1 MISLKEYRIY
11 CEELAFAIDEID
23 AVLPI
28 TIDKEMT
35 RCINNLSKDK
45 ICLFW
50 LPPAAK
56 DDSSNPDSDREENSC
71 ILFVMQK
78 YDPQRC
84 SSIDCLERTQP
95 IVEELKRRL
104 KNDSL
109 SPCQRLGSEISALDT
124 LPETDFYGTLA
135 GWSIG
140 FKIKTDNLWP
150 TD

>member
-11 CEELAFAIDEID
+11 WESMATAIDSID
-23 AVLPI
+23 TVLPI

-35 RCINNLSKDK
+35 RCINNLARGQV
-45 ICLFW
+45 CLFW

-56 DDSSNPDSDREENSC
+56 DGSSSSDNGQEENSC
-71 ILFVMQK
+71 IIFLMQK
-78 YDPQRC
+78 YDPQRS
-84 SSIDCLERTQP
+84 SSIDCLEHTQP
-95 IVEELKRRL
+95 IVEEIKRKLKEEGIRACR
-104 KNDSL
+104 
-109 SPCQRLGSEISALDT
+109 RLGSEISALDT
-124 LPETDFYGTLA
+124 MPETDFYGTLA